1 MARNNIVQI
10 VGNQTVQTDWK
21 PADSNQNIVAMNTDT
36 SHLMRFKYDEHDVTV
51 AFSNTSPDLGEL
63 RVGQSFT
70 FTGTNDSLEISL
82 LKTAV
87 RDGKVKEL
95 DFSLRLGKGGMELV
109 FVIVEDTHL
118 TIKGHRFAGESS
130 SHILFKALLF
140 PFLQR
145 KVVEV
150 KSFKKE
156 VKVEV
161 KHLEIIDL
169 TNEEEEDVPK
179 TMKREWYEVA
189 TIEEMDHKRVK
200 IEDKD
205 LPSVKGKTGP
215 PPSTMIQL
223 LQPSKTLA
231 ILLPNGEA
239 PATRSEIMKG
249 LWVYIK
255 KQKLQDPNEKHFFT
269 PDQAMQTIFG
279 SDRIRGCS
287 MAKYLKNHLTAV

>member
-1 MARNNIVQI
+1 M
-10 VGNQTVQTDWK
+10 G
-21 PADSNQNIVAMNTDT
+21 
-36 SHLMRFKYDEHDVTV
+36 
-51 AFSNTSPDLGEL
+51 
-63 RVGQSFT
+63 
-70 FTGTNDSLEISL
+70 
-82 LKTAV
+82 
-87 RDGKVKEL
+87 
-95 DFSLRLGKGGMELV
+95 
-109 FVIVEDTHL
+109 
-118 TIKGHRFAGESS
+118 
-130 SHILFKALLF
+130 
-140 PFLQR
+140 
-145 KVVEV
+145 EV

-169 TNEEEEDVPK
+169 TNEEEDDVPK
-179 TMKREWYEVA
+179 TMKREWYEAA

-205 LPSVKGKTGP
+205 LLSVKGKTGP
-215 PPSTMIQL
+215 PPSTMIQLQL

-269 PDQAMQTIFG
+269 PDQAMQTILG

>member
-1 MARNNIVQI
+1 M
-10 VGNQTVQTDWK
+10 
-21 PADSNQNIVAMNTDT
+21 
-36 SHLMRFKYDEHDVTV
+36 
-51 AFSNTSPDLGEL
+51 
-63 RVGQSFT
+63 
-70 FTGTNDSLEISL
+70 GTNDSLEISL

-140 PFLQR
+140 PFLKR

-150 KSFKKE
+150 KNFKKK
-156 VKVEV
+156 VKV
-161 KHLEIIDL
+161 EIIDL

-239 PATRSEIMKG
+239 PVTRSEVMKG